1 MMRSKMR
8 SWSRIAVVVAVA
20 CAGASGCCMNRCG
33 EPLPTAGAF
42 ASGWHLLTGERY
54 ASVGPATFAERA
66 ACRTGCGEIY
76 LDEWLSDPPEDCDP
90 CDDHGN
96 WIGPQPCC
104 RKRPIGGLWSLL
116 WGCRGDTCADGEC
129 CDGSCE
135 GGCEARGAFPCET
148 ACGVEP
154 LSCVDRAD
162 AQALPEA
169 EDVEPPT
176 ATLRSRPAPPAAPR
190 TLPGGERPMQPAAKA
205 PTGNRMT
212 RSGPGTQFGPTTQ
225 SGPTSQSG
233 PTTRSGAT
241 ARVGATA
248 KSGGMAKSG
257 ATSQSGAAT
266 RPAPTA
272 SGTPAAKAAPAPP
285 KRTARTS
292 SRYPA
297 RPVQHVE

>member
-1 MMRSKMR
+1 MMRSEMR
-8 SWSRIAVVVAVA
+8 SWSMIAVAVAVA
-20 CAGASGCCMNRCG
+20 CVGASGCCVNRCG

-66 ACRTGCGEIY
+66 ACRTGCAEIY
-76 LDEWLSDPPEDCDP
+76 VDEWLSDPPEDCDP

-104 RKRPIGGLWSLL
+104 RKRPVGGLWSLL

-135 GGCEARGAFPCET
+135 GGCESRGAFPCET

-162 AQALPEA
+162 AHVLPEV
-169 EDVEPPT
+169 EEVEPPY
-176 ATLRSRPAPPAAPR
+176 APQQSRPAPPAAQR
-190 TLPGGERPMQPAAKA
+190 TLPNGARLVPPAAKA
-205 PTGNRMT
+205 PHGNRMT
-212 RSGPGTQFGPTTQ
+212 RSGPGPQYGPTTQ
-225 SGPTSQSG
+225 SGPTTRSG
-233 PTTRSGAT
+233 PTPK
-241 ARVGATA
+241 VGAA
-248 KSGGMAKSG
+248 ANSGSMAKSR
-257 ATSQSGAAT
+257 AAGQAASTT
-266 RPAPTA
+266 RPAPTG
-272 SGTPAAKAAPAPP
+272 SGTPAAKAAPLPP

-292 SRYPA
+292 SRFPA